1 MVVLL
6 QRIKISNHYVVPLEV
21 IKRYVSYIS
30 VKVKIKN
37 KMRISRPATLRFVTS
52 RKMWNNQ
59 DFFSTE
65 STYSH
70 ACILKADQK
79 GIYPS
84 SAAFME
90 VMEVWFRKACH
101 ISESFVIPLVKP

>member
-1 MVVLL
+1 M

-21 IKRYVSYIS
+21 IKRYVNYIS

-59 DFFSTE
+59 DFFPTE
-65 STYSH
+65 STYKH
-70 ACILKADQK
+70 DYACILKADQK

-90 VMEVWFRKACH
+90 VIEVWFRKACH
-101 ISESFVIPLVKP
+101 ISESFVTFS